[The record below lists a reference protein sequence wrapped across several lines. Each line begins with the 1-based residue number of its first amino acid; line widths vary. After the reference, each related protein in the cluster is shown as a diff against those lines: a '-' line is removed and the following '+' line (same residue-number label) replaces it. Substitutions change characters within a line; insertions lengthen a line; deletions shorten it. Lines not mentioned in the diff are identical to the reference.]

1 MKVAV
6 IGISGRV
13 GSRLADE
20 LLRRNHQVVGISRKP
35 ADLPARSGLELAT
48 GDASDPAALAA
59 LIRGAD
65 AVISSG
71 RFLTLGAE
79 PVLAAVRQAGVPRLL
94 VVGGAGSLEIAP
106 GKRLIDSPDFPAEYK
121 AEAGA
126 GADFLQVLRG
136 ESDIDWTFL
145 SPGAHFEP
153 GTRTGTFRVGGD
165 QLLVDAEG
173 HSAIS
178 MEDYAIALV
187 DELEQPRH
195 SRQRFTVAY

>member
-35 ADLPARSGLELAT
+35 ADLPARPGLELAT

-165 QLLVDAEG
+165 ELLVDAEG